1 MTIYLDTNI
10 LLDIVE
16 QRMPFYVSSQAV
28 LDRCDELGFDL
39 KVGWHGLATLFYI
52 IAKKQSESYASQMI
66 RGLLSWATVAT
77 VGHGDATKALGYG
90 ILDYEDAMQAASA
103 AACSA
108 SWLVTR
114 DAKGFA
120 GSPVPPIEPNA
131 FLARFG
137 LPTQSTP

>member
-1 MTIYLDTNI
+1 MTVYLDTNI

-28 LDRCDELGFDL
+28 LDQCDRLGFEL

-52 IAKKQSESYASQMI
+52 TAKKRDEAYANQMI
-66 RGLLSWATVAT
+66 RALLGWATVAT
-77 VGHGDATKALGYG
+77 VGHGDAMRALNYG
-90 ILDYEDAMQAASA
+90 IADYEDALQAAA
-103 AACSA
+103 ATACAA

-120 GSPVPPIEPNA
+120 GSPVPAIEPNA
-131 FLARFG
+131 FLTRFG
-137 LPTQSTP
+137 SPSSSTP